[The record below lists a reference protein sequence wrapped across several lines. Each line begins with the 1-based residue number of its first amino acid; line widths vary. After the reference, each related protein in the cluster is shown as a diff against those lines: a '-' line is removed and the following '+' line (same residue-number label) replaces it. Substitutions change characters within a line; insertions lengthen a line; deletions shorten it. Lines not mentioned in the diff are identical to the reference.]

1 MADAQRAAAE
11 ADIAVQNNGGV
22 RFESLPKGNITVN
35 DIYRLDPFG
44 NELIVYNLT
53 GEEVKRLLAAIC
65 RADDYGPAFVSGIQ
79 YKIALGKDNK
89 EVKKVEVK
97 MPDGSKFDEK
107 RTYKVVVNSY
117 VASVSNY
124 EKADE
129 GQNLFVT
136 SADEMIKYLEKQ
148 PSVNYRNVVRMTYTG
163 GENIEK

>member
-1 MADAQRAAAE
+1 M
-11 ADIAVQNNGGV
+11 
-22 RFESLPKGNITVN
+22 
-35 DIYRLDPFG
+35 
-44 NELIVYNLT
+44 
-53 GEEVKRLLAAIC
+53 
-65 RADDYGPAFVSGIQ
+65 
-79 YKIALGKDNK
+79 
-89 EVKKVEVK
+89 
-97 MPDGSKFDEK
+97 
-107 RTYKVVVNSY
+107 NSY

>member
-1 MADAQRAAAE
+1 M
-11 ADIAVQNNGGV
+11 
-22 RFESLPKGNITVN
+22 
-35 DIYRLDPFG
+35 
-44 NELIVYNLT
+44 
-53 GEEVKRLLAAIC
+53 
-65 RADDYGPAFVSGIQ
+65 SGIQ

-107 RTYKVVVNSY
+107 RTYKIAVNSY

-148 PSVNYRNVVRMTYTG
+148 PSVNYRNVVEDDER
-163 GENIEK
+163 N

>member
-1 MADAQRAAAE
+1 MLFRS
-11 ADIAVQNNGGV
+11 V
-22 RFESLPKGNITVN
+22 K

-44 NELIVYNLT
+44 NELVVYNLT

-65 RADDYGPAFVSGIQ
+65 RADDYGPAFVSEIQ

-129 GQNLFVT
+129 CSLKIFLVVAISNLSLVILFQGT
-136 SADEMIKYLEKQ
+136 LMIQ
-148 PSVNYRNVVRMTYTG
+148 SM
-163 GENIEK
+163 